1 MILVKT
7 EARTGPRASMA
18 PPCLFGG
25 RWNVLIRPPRAD
37 GDGNPHHKDCQRH
50 PVLDMNA
57 EDAESLDEDMQGRSP
72 LWNRMA
78 RTSENI

>member
-1 MILVKT
+1 
-7 EARTGPRASMA
+7 
-18 PPCLFGG
+18 
-25 RWNVLIRPPRAD
+25 
-37 GDGNPHHKDCQRH
+37 
-50 PVLDMNA
+50 MNA